1 MIRILVVDDHE
12 FVRQGLERLIATW
25 EGIEVVATA
34 ADGAEAVSRYRT
46 RRPDVVLMDIG
57 MAGEDGVDATRRILE
72 LDPGARVVVLTSFPD
87 QEHVERALSAGAVGY
102 ILKYAAAEDIERA
115 VRAAARGESPLDP
128 KVAHLLLRGR
138 SEEGSAKGLSP
149 REREVLR
156 LVGDGMPN
164 KLIARR
170 LGITERTVKGHLTS
184 IYRQIGVTDRLQ
196 AALFARNGGLT

>member
-1 MIRILVVDDHE
+1 VIRILVVDDHE